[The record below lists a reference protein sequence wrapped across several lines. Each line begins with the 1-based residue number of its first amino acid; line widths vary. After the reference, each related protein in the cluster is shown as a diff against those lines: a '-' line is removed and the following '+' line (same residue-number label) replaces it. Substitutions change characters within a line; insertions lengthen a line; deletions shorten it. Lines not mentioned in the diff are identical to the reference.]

1 MLRRISLLVLVV
13 AVSGLVP
20 LIANWG
26 SCESMPC
33 CHHHGFAIGAAQ
45 NSDCCGP
52 VTCAKEEK
60 ALRASSSVVH
70 KTVVTAVLTGT
81 PQTIVIAQSSSPA
94 PALSPPRSTSERLS
108 TLSILLI

>member
-1 MLRRISLLVLVV
+1 MLRRISLLVVVV

-33 CHHHGFAIGAAQ
+33 CHHHGAAIGVGQ
-45 NSDCCGP
+45 SGDCCGP
-52 VTCAKEEK
+52 ATCAKEEK
-60 ALRASSSVVH
+60 ALRASTSFSH
-70 KTVVTAVLTGT
+70 KTAVAAVLTAT
-81 PQTIVIAQSSSPA
+81 PQPIVIAESSSPV

-108 TLSILLI
+108 TLSVLLI